1 MVEAPAQDEP
11 EKPDAEAA
19 AGEGAPVVE
28 ADGDA
33 AAEAGTEAEIV
44 RAREKLALNH
54 VAKPAQ
60 GQGDDPVVIEGLN
73 NHFGDHVV
81 HEDLSLTVRRGEVLG
96 VVGGSGSGKT
106 VLLNSILGLNK
117 PTSGDIWLFGQ
128 KLAGAKPEEAQAI
141 RSKTGVLFQGGALFS
156 TLSVAENIM
165 TPMLEFTKLSPR
177 EARQVALLKM
187 SMVGLPLRSAD
198 LMPSELSGGMV
209 KRTALARAL
218 AIDAQLLFLDE
229 PTAGLDP
236 IGAAAFDELIRGLA
250 DSLDLTVF
258 MITHDLDS
266 LYAICDEIAVLA
278 DRHVVVKDR
287 IEVLEKSDHP
297 WIHEYFHGPRGRVKT

>member
-1 MVEAPAQDEP
+1 MTDSPDTPATPAEGPESGPEA
-11 EKPDAEAA
+11 KP
-19 AGEGAPVVE
+19 
-28 ADGDA
+28 
-33 AAEAGTEAEIV
+33 
-44 RAREKLALNH
+44 REKVVLSH
-54 VAKPAQ
+54 VPKPKN

-73 NHFGDHVV
+73 NRFGDHVV
-81 HEDLSLTVRRGEVLG
+81 HENLDLVVKRGEVLG

-106 VLLNSILGLNK
+106 VLLNSILGLHR
-117 PTSGDIWLFGQ
+117 PYSGEIKLFGQ
-128 KLAGAKPEEAQAI
+128 TLANARRAEALAI
-141 RSKTGVLFQGGALFS
+141 RARTGVLFQGGALFS

-165 TPMLEFTKLSPR
+165 TPLLEFTKLSQR
-177 EARQVALLKM
+177 EARAIALLKM
-187 SMVGLPLRSAD
+187 SMVGLPLRAAD

-218 AIDAQLLFLDE
+218 AVDAELLFLDE

-236 IGAAAFDELIRGLA
+236 IGAAAFDNLIRGLA
-250 DSLDLTVF
+250 DSLGLTVF

-278 DRHVVVKDR
+278 DRHVIVKDR
-287 IEVLEKSDHP
+287 IEVLETFDHP